1 MEAISGWFQRLYD
14 TTGLNFTVFYD
25 SYDWQRYV
33 GGLKMTLML
42 SVTQGAT
49 ASSPHNRTVPRWER
63 ALMARSRALD
73 TRYHLGSYQPI
84 GTGIV
89 PPGHDPAWLRAL
101 DHRSIGLDQ
110 RYHLGTFT
118 LPVVS

>member
-1 MEAISGWFQRLYD
+1 MRRSLSVDSHPTEWSKGMNRL
-14 TTGLNFTVFYD
+14 TVIAAGLATLVF
-25 SYDWQRYV
+25 
-33 GGLKMTLML
+33 LLTLML

>member
-1 MEAISGWFQRLYD
+1 MRRSPSVDSHPTEWSNGVNRLTVIAAGLAIL
-14 TTGLNFTVFYD
+14 VFI
-25 SYDWQRYV
+25 
-33 GGLKMTLML
+33 LTLML
-42 SVTQGAT
+42 SLTQGAT

-73 TRYHLGSYQPI
+73 KRYHLDSYQPI

-101 DHRSIGLDQ
+101 DLRSIGLDQ
-110 RYHLGTFT
+110 RHHLGTFT
-118 LPVVS
+118 QAVVA